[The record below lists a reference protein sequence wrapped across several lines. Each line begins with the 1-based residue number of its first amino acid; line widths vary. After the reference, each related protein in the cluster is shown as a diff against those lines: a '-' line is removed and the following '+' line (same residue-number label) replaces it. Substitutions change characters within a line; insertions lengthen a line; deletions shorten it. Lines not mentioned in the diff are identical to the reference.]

1 MKKTEKIQFRSIQLG
16 TSSLILIFTVL
27 CMVLFSVLSIATA
40 GADFRLAEKNKS
52 HVEAY
57 YDMDSKGEVIKAEV
71 NEKLKRIY
79 AESESNSEYFRNV
92 EKEFG
97 KSFSTDDKSI
107 NYVVPGVNEQ
117 SLLIK
122 FGLYD
127 YDENSSKDLF
137 FKVMVWKIQNNED
150 YKIDDSMPVWE
161 GK

>member
-1 MKKTEKIQFRSIQLG
+1 MKKTERIQLRSIQLG

-40 GADFRLAEKNKS
+40 GADFKLAEKNKQ

-57 YDMDSKGEVIKAEV
+57 YDMDSKGEAVKAEV
-71 NEKLKRIY
+71 NEKLERIY
-79 AESESNSEYFRNV
+79 AESESSGEYFLNI

-97 KSFSTDDKSI
+97 KSFNAEDKSI
-107 NYVVPGVNEQ
+107 NYLMPGVNEQ

-122 FGLYD
+122 FGLYG
-127 YDENSSKDLF
+127 YDEISSGELF
-137 FKVMVWKIQNNED
+137 FRVLVWKIQNNED